1 MAFLCERHR
10 DSAAVSKGD
19 DKESRAEHAG
29 CKVNTSLDSFLVRVV
44 VTRGTGEGFK
54 ELSNHRAELER
65 CLIMT
70 TGSLHH
76 VTFPISSKNLLDSE
90 S

>member
-1 MAFLCERHR
+1 M
-10 DSAAVSKGD
+10 SKGD

-29 CKVNTSLDSFLVRVV
+29 CKVNTSFDSFLVWVV
-44 VTRGTGEGFK
+44 VVRRTREGFK
-54 ELSNHRAELER
+54 ELGNHRAELER

-70 TGSLHH
+70 TESLHH